1 MHNIYTHMHIVV
13 FLTIKYYML
22 IYITMTKLG
31 TQIYIDNFLKI
42 IVACTDLLSFTN
54 TLGVLYLHYVI

>member
-1 MHNIYTHMHIVV
+1 MHIVV

>member
-1 MHNIYTHMHIVV
+1 MYIVV

-22 IYITMTKLG
+22 IYIMMTKLG
-31 TQIYIDNFLKI
+31 TQIWIIFKKI
-42 IVACTDLLSFTN
+42 IVACTDLLSPTN